1 MVMIRVL
8 KDSSKSFSSIPHRKN
23 QYRENCHSMQSVNK
37 SFHRGENHPPPFKPI
52 DPDRSLNTASSLQF
66 VSPQIKFKANST
78 VLIRSRSS
86 RRLCLFIQDGA
97 AARLKKESGWKMKK
111 FSVSGRKIFK
121 SSLIGFLQTA
131 KGRIFVGGGTFT
143 CGKPETNG
151 IHLFICARK
160 GFRFSERIK
169 MYVKLLLLE
178 ILTKQKKSE
187 TSDAFFTHLSKA
199 TRKTNKLW
207 SLLGSERARA
217 ILLPS
222 AVFQEG
228 ESETNLFLTQH
239 DQGREDKNNKT

>member
-1 MVMIRVL
+1 M
-8 KDSSKSFSSIPHRKN
+8 
-23 QYRENCHSMQSVNK
+23 
-37 SFHRGENHPPPFKPI
+37 
-52 DPDRSLNTASSLQF
+52 
-66 VSPQIKFKANST
+66 
-78 VLIRSRSS
+78 
-86 RRLCLFIQDGA
+86 
-97 AARLKKESGWKMKK
+97 
-111 FSVSGRKIFK
+111 
-121 SSLIGFLQTA
+121 
-131 KGRIFVGGGTFT
+131 GGGTFT

-228 ESETNLFLTQH
+228 ESGLGT
-239 DQGREDKNNKT
+239 GR